1 MTTKQLLL
9 SLIIASCCAPD
20 PSDKIASRGGVRGF
34 CRFGPDPPEASRQRT
49 DVNTDGYLVPEF
61 EQSGR
66 QKTRFKSDTCPAEML
81 NTGVD
86 LILDCSLASV
96 YNVTLEILISPQR
109 RRLFKCYR
117 HFRHQIDF
125 HFLTVIMTPD
135 SY

>member
-1 MTTKQLLL
+1 MSVQL
-9 SLIIASCCAPD
+9 
-20 PSDKIASRGGVRGF
+20 
-34 CRFGPDPPEASRQRT
+34 GPGPPEASRQRT

-96 YNVTLEILISPQR
+96 YNVPVEILISPQP

-117 HFRHQIDF
+117 LFRHQVDCIF
-125 HFLTVIMTPD
+125 
-135 SY
+135 